1 MSIAAIA
8 LTVESQV
15 GYIADFIPEQI
26 SSNEGIAAFVVV
38 SAIFAV
44 TQYYI
49 LGYVNQ
55 SNKERRFNARH
66 LNVMHRGVTI
76 AQFLLAGVIAFVILQ
91 ILVTQEYNIA
101 MLYLAQSV
109 SYGLWIVTMGIL
121 AYALFSWYR
130 LSYKNI
136 MILILA
142 LSMAAYVAN
151 GVLGLL
157 THFDFLAQQNFVIRS
172 GDVAAFPVPS
182 LITVGDQ
189 INLANTIA
197 VGIGYVFTWIG
208 TVIMLR
214 PYLTKIGRIKF
225 WTIMAVAMV
234 YYLIQFPLDF
244 LGYYSPSEE
253 ANAMAYILIF
263 SLAAVFTGIIFGAAF
278 LSVARGLPKGT
289 AVRENMTIA
298 AYGFVLFYIA
308 GSAMVS
314 QAAYPPYGLVSV
326 SFTGLSCYLI
336 YNGLYSAAVSI
347 SRDSAL
353 RQSIRKS
360 VNENSKLLGN
370 IGTAQMEKE
379 LHARIMASTKK
390 ASDIETE
397 KTGVEPTMTED
408 DMKSYLEGV
417 INEVKKSETEQH

>member
-1 MSIAAIA
+1 
-8 LTVESQV
+8 
-15 GYIADFIPEQI
+15 
-26 SSNEGIAAFVVV
+26 
-38 SAIFAV
+38 
-44 TQYYI
+44 
-49 LGYVNQ
+49 
-55 SNKERRFNARH
+55 
-66 LNVMHRGVTI
+66 
-76 AQFLLAGVIAFVILQ
+76 
-91 ILVTQEYNIA
+91 
-101 MLYLAQSV
+101 
-109 SYGLWIVTMGIL
+109 
-121 AYALFSWYR
+121 
-130 LSYKNI
+130 